1 MYIRQLNRDNH
12 KKCLLV
18 TSMNKILEKH
28 LQRSPVFLETVVDK
42 SPVCEKSPS
51 SQLFFTKRILQ
62 KGVLSEGATRA
73 VL

>member
-12 KKCLLV
+12 KKCFLA

-28 LQRSPVFLETVVDK
+28 LQRSPVFLETVFDK
-42 SPVCEKSPS
+42 SPVYEKSPS

-62 KGVLSEGATRA
+62 KGVLSEAATRA